1 MKTKIYISTLLALT
15 IQVMVNGQTQGN
27 QVSQSVPQN
36 KLGAIVRHTSSS
48 GIRTEATQPK
58 IVVKKDNVVVKTV
71 LIANSSP
78 SLPPTLK
85 QQTDDL
91 VLKSNVL
98 KEAAQKTKGM
108 AKSELMA
115 EANELYTQAETMLIN
130 ALEVSGQK
138 NKETY
143 TLNKSNINQLLGI
156 VNISAYAGKEAQS
169 LISDAGMNMRLA
181 TEMREEAYAMPTKAS
196 KLGSMSNADEK
207 EVVALGEQ
215 NQVIHIL
222 KTYAANIA
230 AGIDFSSYA
239 AK

>member
-1 MKTKIYISTLLALT
+1 MKTRIYISTLLALT

-27 QVSQSVPQN
+27 QASQN
-36 KLGAIVRHTSSS
+36 KLGAISRHTVF
-48 GIRTEATQPK
+48 GINKIEAAQPK
-58 IVVKKDNVVVKTV
+58 IVVTKNNVVVKTV
-71 LIANSSP
+71 LLANSSP

-98 KEAAQKTKGM
+98 REAAQKTKGM

-115 EANELYTQAETMLIN
+115 EANDLYNQAETMLIN

-156 VNISAYAGKEAQS
+156 VNISALAGKEAQS

-181 TEMREEAYAMPTKAS
+181 IEMREEANAMPTIES

-222 KTYAANIA
+222 KTYAANLA

-239 AK
+239 SR

>member
-27 QVSQSVPQN
+27 QASQN
-36 KLGAIVRHTSSS
+36 KLGTISRHTAF
-48 GIRTEATQPK
+48 GTNKVEAAQPK
-58 IVVKKDNVVVKTV
+58 IVVTKDNVVVKTV
-71 LIANSSP
+71 LLANSSP

-98 KEAAQKTKGM
+98 REAAQNTKGM

-115 EANELYTQAETMLIN
+115 EANDLYNQAETMLIN
-130 ALEVSGQK
+130 ALEVSGLK

-181 TEMREEAYAMPTKAS
+181 TEMREEANAMPTIES
-196 KLGSMSNADEK
+196 KLGTMSHANEK
-207 EVVALGEQ
+207 EVLALGEQ
-215 NQVIHIL
+215 TQVIHIL
-222 KTYAANIA
+222 KTYAANLA

>member
-1 MKTKIYISTLLALT
+1 MKTKIYLSTLLALT

-27 QVSQSVPQN
+27 QASQN
-36 KLGAIVRHTSSS
+36 KLGVILRHNTF
-48 GIRTEATQPK
+48 GVNKIEAAQPK
-58 IVVKKDNVVVKTV
+58 IVVTKDNVIVKTV

-98 KEAAQKTKGM
+98 REAAQKTNGM
-108 AKSELMA
+108 TKKELMA
-115 EANELYTQAETMLIN
+115 EANELYVQAETMLIN

-138 NKETY
+138 NNETY
-143 TLNKSNINQLLGI
+143 TLNKANINQLLGI

-169 LISDAGMNMRLA
+169 LISDASMNIRLA
-181 TEMREEAYAMPTKAS
+181 TEMREEANAMPTIES

-207 EVVALGEQ
+207 EVLALGDQ

-222 KTYAANIA
+222 KTYAANLA
-230 AGIDFSSYA
+230 AGIDLSSYA